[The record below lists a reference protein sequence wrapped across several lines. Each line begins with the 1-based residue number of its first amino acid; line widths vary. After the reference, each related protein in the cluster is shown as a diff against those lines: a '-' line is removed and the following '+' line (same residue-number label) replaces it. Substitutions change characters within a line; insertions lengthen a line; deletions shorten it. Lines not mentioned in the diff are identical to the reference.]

1 MGVLPIYD
9 PVVKRLTKGM
19 DGNKDEALRSVKLA
33 ETALASGDRQR
44 AEKFLRIAQRLDP
57 SLPIDDMLGTPKKY
71 DTLDGAV
78 RQYRARSGEVGES
91 QNLRKESVGPS
102 NVDKGYTEEN
112 VRVVRN
118 ITKNKDY
125 YAILGVERSCSV
137 EEIRKAYRKLSL
149 KVHPDKNKAPGAEDA
164 FKLVSKAFKCLSND
178 QSRRT
183 YDQTGAIEDH
193 EFNYQYSNVMRQR
206 TTRRQRQARSS
217 FYGYEEDLDPDE
229 IFRSFFY
236 GTHDNMFQSHN
247 AYRARGTVRQQQQQR
262 REHPVQG
269 GSGINL
275 TMLVHL
281 AGVLFFILFAFI
293 PARHPEYSLK
303 RTSYFSISKVTEKH
317 GVEYFVSK
325 QEFDQQ
331 FPRGSSSR
339 DNLEQYVF
347 KDYKSMLGRF
357 CHVELQRRQWAKDY
371 PTPHCDKLRSL
382 SVA

>member
-1 MGVLPIYD
+1 
-9 PVVKRLTKGM
+9 M

-33 ETALASGDRQR
+33 ETALASGDKQQ
-44 AEKFLRIAQRLDP
+44 AEKFIRIAQRLDP
-57 SLPIDDMLGTPKKY
+57 SLAIHDILATTKNY
-71 DTLDGAV
+71 DTLNGAAC
-78 RQYRARSGEVGES
+78 QYKARRGEVGET
-91 QNLRKESVGPS
+91 QNLPKEFVGPS

-118 ITKNKDY
+118 IRKNKDY
-125 YAILGVERSCSV
+125 YTILGVGRSCSV
-137 EEIRKAYRKLSL
+137 EDIRKAYRKLSL

-164 FKLVSKAFKCLSND
+164 FKLVSKAFNCLSND

-193 EFNYQYSNVMRQR
+193 QYSNVTRQR
-206 TTRRQRQARSS
+206 ATRRQRQARSS

-236 GTHDNMFQSHN
+236 GTHGNMFHSHN
-247 AYRARGTVRQQQQQR
+247 AYRARGTAWQQQQQQQQR
-262 REHPVQG
+262 REHPIQG
-269 GSGINL
+269 GSGINI

-281 AGVLFFILFAFI
+281 AGVLFFVLFAFI

-303 RTSYFSISKVTEKH
+303 KTNHFAISKVTEKH

-325 QEFDQQ
+325 RDFDQQ
-331 FPRGSSSR
+331 FPEGSSSR

-382 SVA
+382 PVT